1 MAIGRTDYT
10 ADAVAAAR
18 SVLLELTHLLGQ
30 YRDDIVVVGG
40 WVPELLLP
48 QSQVHHIGST
58 DVDLALNHRTLQ
70 EAGYRTIK
78 ELLLARGYRE
88 GSQPFIFHRI
98 VQQGSR
104 EIVVEIDFLAGE
116 YEGTGQSHRTQKVQ
130 GVRARKVRG
139 CDLAFDDSTEVTLHG
154 VLPEGGEDTARVR
167 VASLVPFLTM
177 KGIALTER
185 LKEKDAWD
193 VVFCLQHYPGG
204 VDALIQ
210 EFRPHLAHG
219 LVQEGLKSLA
229 EKFAS
234 PNHIGPKFVA
244 DFEELTD
251 LDARALVQ
259 RDAYERVQYL
269 LQGLGIP

>member
-1 MAIGRTDYT
+1 MAIGRTEYT
-10 ADAVAAAR
+10 AAAVAAAR

-48 QSQVHHIGST
+48 QAQAPHIGST

-88 GSQPFIFHRI
+88 GTQPFIFHRT
-98 VQQGSR
+98 VQHGSR
-104 EIVVEIDFLAGE
+104 EIVVEVDFLAGE
-116 YEGTGQSHRTQKVQ
+116 YEGTGPSHRTQPVQ
-130 GVRARKVRG
+130 GVRARKARG
-139 CDLAFDDSTEVTLHG
+139 CDLAFDAPTEVTLHG
-154 VLPEGGEDTARVR
+154 ELPEGGQDSARVR
-167 VASLVPFLTM
+167 IASIVPFLTM

-193 VVFCLQHYPGG
+193 IVFCLRHYPGG
-204 VDALIQ
+204 IAALI
-210 EFRPHLAHG
+210 EDFRSYLAHG
-219 LVQEGLKSLA
+219 LVQEGLKGLA

-234 PNHIGPKFVA
+234 PNHVGPKFVA
-244 DFEELTD
+244 DFDETVD
-251 LDARALVQ
+251 PDARALTQ
-259 RDAYERVQYL
+259 RDAYERVHAL
-269 LQGLGIP
+269 LQGLGIS

>member
-1 MAIGRTDYT
+1 
-10 ADAVAAAR
+10 
-18 SVLLELTHLLGQ
+18 
-30 YRDDIVVVGG
+30 
-40 WVPELLLP
+40 
-48 QSQVHHIGST
+48 
-58 DVDLALNHRTLQ
+58 LQ

-88 GSQPFIFHRI
+88 GSQPFIFHRT
-98 VQQGSR
+98 VQQGGR

-130 GVRARKVRG
+130 GVRARKARG
-139 CDLAFDDSTEVTLHG
+139 CDLAFDAPTEVTLHG
-154 VLPEGGEDTARVR
+154 VLPGGGEDTARVR
-167 VASLVPFLTM
+167 VASIVPFLTM
-177 KGIALTER
+177 KGIALAER

-193 VVFCLQHYPGG
+193 VVFCFQHYPGG

-210 EFRPHLAHG
+210 EFRPHLTQG
-219 LVQEGLKSLA
+219 LVQEGLKNLA

-234 PNHIGPKFVA
+234 PNHVGPKFVA

-251 LDARALVQ
+251 PEARALVQ

-269 LQGLGIP
+269 LQGLGIA

>member
-10 ADAVAAAR
+10 ADAVTAAR
-18 SVLLELTHLLGQ
+18 SVLLELIHLLGQ

-40 WVPELLLP
+40 WVPELLFP

-58 DVDLALNHRTLQ
+58 DVDLALNHHTLQ

-88 GSQPFIFHRI
+88 GSQPFIFHRT

-104 EIVVEIDFLAGE
+104 EIVVEVDFLAGE

-130 GVRARKVRG
+130 GVRARKARG
-139 CDLAFDDSTEVTLHG
+139 CDLAFDAPAEVTLHG
-154 VLPEGGEDTARVR
+154 VLPGGGEDTARVR
-167 VASLVPFLTM
+167 VASSVPFLTM
-177 KGIALTER
+177 KSLAFAER

-193 VVFCLQHYPGG
+193 IVFCFQHYPGG
-204 VDALIQ
+204 ADALIQ

-219 LVQEGLKSLA
+219 LVQEASRVWQRNFPPPTTSDRSSLPTLK
-229 EKFAS
+229 
-234 PNHIGPKFVA
+234 N
-244 DFEELTD
+244 
-251 LDARALVQ
+251 
-259 RDAYERVQYL
+259 
-269 LQGLGIP
+269 

>member
-1 MAIGRTDYT
+1 MAIGRTNYT

-48 QSQVHHIGST
+48 QSQGHHIGST

-88 GSQPFIFHRI
+88 GSQPFIFHRT
-98 VQQGSR
+98 VHQEGR
-104 EIVVEIDFLAGE
+104 ELVVEVDFLAGE
-116 YEGTGQSHRTQKVQ
+116 YDGTGQSHRTQKVQ
-130 GVRARKVRG
+130 GVRARKARG
-139 CDLAFDDSTEVTLHG
+139 CDLAFDAPTEITLSG
-154 VLPEGGEDTARVR
+154 VLPGGGQDTARVR
-167 VASLVPFLTM
+167 VASIVPFLTM
-177 KGIALTER
+177 KGIALAER

-193 VVFCLQHYPGG
+193 VVFCFQHYPGG
-204 VDALIQ
+204 IEALIQ
-210 EFRPHLAHG
+210 EFRPHLTQS
-219 LVQEGLKSLA
+219 LVREGLRSLA

-234 PNHIGPKFVA
+234 PTHVGPKFVA
-244 DFEELTD
+244 DFEELSD
-251 LDARALVQ
+251 PEARALVQ
-259 RDAYERVQYL
+259 RDAYERVQHL
-269 LQGLGIP
+269 LRGLGLA

>member
-1 MAIGRTDYT
+1 M
-10 ADAVAAAR
+10 
-18 SVLLELTHLLGQ
+18 
-30 YRDDIVVVGG
+30 
-40 WVPELLLP
+40 PELLLP
-48 QSQVHHIGST
+48 QSRLHHIGST

-88 GSQPFIFHRI
+88 GSQPFIFHRT
-98 VQQGSR
+98 VQQGSQ
-104 EIVVEIDFLAGE
+104 EVVVEIDFLAGE
-116 YEGTGQSHRTQKVQ
+116 YEGTGQSHRTQQVQ
-130 GVRARKVRG
+130 GVRARKARG
-139 CDLAFDDSTEVTLHG
+139 CDLAFDAPTEVTLHG
-154 VLPEGGEDTARVR
+154 VLPGGGEDTARVR
-167 VASLVPFLTM
+167 VASIVPFLTM
-177 KGIALTER
+177 KGIALAER

-210 EFRPHLAHG
+210 AFRPHLAHG

-234 PNHIGPKFVA
+234 PNHVGSKFVA

-251 LDARALVQ
+251 PDARALVQ
-259 RDAYERVQYL
+259 RDAYERVHYL
-269 LQGLGIP
+269 LQGLGIA

>member
-10 ADAVAAAR
+10 ADVVAAAR

-48 QSQVHHIGST
+48 QSQAPHIGST

-88 GSQPFIFHRI
+88 GSQPFIFHRS
-98 VQQGSR
+98 VQQGGR

-130 GVRARKVRG
+130 GVRARKARG
-139 CDLAFDDSTEVTLHG
+139 CDLAFDDPTEVTLHG

-167 VASLVPFLTM
+167 VASIVPFLTM
-177 KGIALTER
+177 KGIALAER

-193 VVFCLQHYPGG
+193 VVFCLQHYPSG

-210 EFRPHLAHG
+210 EFRPHLAHS

-229 EKFAS
+229 EKFSS
-234 PNHIGPKFVA
+234 PNHVGPKFVA

-251 LDARALVQ
+251 PEARALVQ

>member
-48 QSQVHHIGST
+48 QSQAPHIGST

-88 GSQPFIFHRI
+88 GSQPFIFHRT
-98 VQQGSR
+98 VQQGGR

-116 YEGTGQSHRTQKVQ
+116 YEGTRQSHRTQQVQ
-130 GVRARKVRG
+130 GVRARKARG
-139 CDLAFDDSTEVTLHG
+139 CDLAFDAPTEVTLRG
-154 VLPEGGEDTARVR
+154 VLPGGGEDTARVR
-167 VASLVPFLTM
+167 VASIVPFLTM
-177 KGIALTER
+177 KGIALVER

-193 VVFCLQHYPGG
+193 VVFCLQQYPGG

-210 EFRPHLAHG
+210 AFRPHLAQG

-234 PNHIGPKFVA
+234 PNHVGSRFVA

-251 LDARALVQ
+251 PDARALTQ
-259 RDAYERVQYL
+259 RDAYERVHYL
-269 LQGLGIP
+269 LQGLGIA

>member
-1 MAIGRTDYT
+1 MVIGRTNYT

-48 QSQVHHIGST
+48 QSQAHHIGST

-88 GSQPFIFHRI
+88 GSQPFIFHRT
-98 VQQGSR
+98 VQQGGR

-130 GVRARKVRG
+130 GVRARKARG
-139 CDLAFDDSTEVTLHG
+139 CDLAFDAPTEVTLHG
-154 VLPEGGEDTARVR
+154 VLPGGGEDTARVR
-167 VASLVPFLTM
+167 VASIVPFLTM
-177 KGIALTER
+177 KSIALAER

-210 EFRPHLAHG
+210 EFRPHLAQG
-219 LVQEGLKSLA
+219 LVQEGIKSLA

-234 PNHIGPKFVA
+234 PNHIGPKFVV

-251 LDARALVQ
+251 PDARALAQ
-259 RDAYERVQYL
+259 RDAYERAQYL
-269 LQGLGIP
+269 LQGLGIA

>member
-48 QSQVHHIGST
+48 QSQAPHIGST
-58 DVDLALNHRTLQ
+58 DVDLALNHHTLQ

-78 ELLLARGYRE
+78 ELLLARGYRG
-88 GSQPFIFHRI
+88 GSQPFIFHRS
-98 VQQGSR
+98 VQQSGR

-130 GVRARKVRG
+130 GVRARKARG
-139 CDLAFDDSTEVTLHG
+139 CDLAFDDPTEVTLHG

-167 VASLVPFLTM
+167 VASIVPFLTM
-177 KGIALTER
+177 KGIALAER

-210 EFRPHLAHG
+210 EFRPHLAHS

-229 EKFAS
+229 EKFSS
-234 PNHIGPKFVA
+234 PNHVGPKFVA

-251 LDARALVQ
+251 PEARALVQ

>member
-130 GVRARKVRG
+130 GVRARKARG